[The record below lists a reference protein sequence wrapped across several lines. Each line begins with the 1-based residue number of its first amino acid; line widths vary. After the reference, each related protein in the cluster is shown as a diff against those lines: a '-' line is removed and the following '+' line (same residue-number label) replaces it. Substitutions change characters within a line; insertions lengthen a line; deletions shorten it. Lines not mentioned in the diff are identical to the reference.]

1 MKAQRLSRWISQGTC
16 KAGYGPFRLNNI
28 GHHSSRRYYRG
39 GWHRSCPA
47 LANHRFLDGG
57 TGTQGGCHS
66 MSPYRSCL
74 HCRVFAPAAPRR
86 AWIRVSESISGL
98 LLPQPVR
105 ITGTPVRY
113 TGVNLIRRRPIQ
125 GRHLST
131 TKHSSIS
138 DPSGIIPSFPGLS
151 RTLGQVIHVLLSSL
165 PRSYTSRLA
174 WLNRTPI
181 AVTSGRINQK

>member
-47 LANHRFLDGG
+47 LANNRFLDGW
-57 TGTQGGCHS
+57 TDTQGGCHS

-105 ITGTPVRY
+105 ITGLPVRY
-113 TGVNLIRRRPIQ
+113 TGNNLIRRRPIQ
-125 GRHLST
+125 RRIPLNH
-131 TKHSSIS
+131 HSFQMWWPIRYY
-138 DPSGIIPSFPGLS
+138 PQFPG
-151 RTLGQVIHVLLSSL
+151 VIPDLWADY
-165 PRSYTSRLA
+165 PRVTEQSAETFRLTTRMA
-174 WLNRTPI
+174 
-181 AVTSGRINQK
+181 

>member
-1 MKAQRLSRWISQGTC
+1 
-16 KAGYGPFRLNNI
+16 
-28 GHHSSRRYYRG
+28 
-39 GWHRSCPA
+39 
-47 LANHRFLDGG
+47 
-57 TGTQGGCHS
+57 

-125 GRHLST
+125 EHKFKPQPIPEIVAYQVLS
-131 TKHSSIS
+131 
-138 DPSGIIPSFPGLS
+138 PVS
-151 RTLGQVIHVLLSSL
+151 RGY
-165 PRSYTSRLA
+165 P
-174 WLNRTPI
+174 
-181 AVTSGRINQK
+181 

>member
-39 GWHRSCPA
+39 GWHRSYPA
-47 LANHRFLDGG
+47 LANNRFLDGW

-98 LLPQPVR
+98 LLPQPVL
-105 ITGTPVRY
+105 ITGLTVRY

-125 GRHLST
+125 RRYLST
-131 TKHSSIS
+131 TKHSSTS

-151 RTLGQVIHVLLSSL
+151 RTLGQVIHVLLSSP
-165 PRSYTSRLA
+165 PRA
-174 WLNRTPI
+174 
-181 AVTSGRINQK
+181 

>member
-39 GWHRSCPA
+39 GWHRSYPA
-47 LANHRFLDGG
+47 LANNRFLDGW

-98 LLPQPVR
+98 LLPQPVL
-105 ITGTPVRY
+105 ITGLTVRY
-113 TGVNLIRRRPIQ
+113 TGNNLISRRPIQ
-125 GRHLST
+125 TPRKFQPPTIPGRVTYPVLSPVSRGYPRHLGRLST
-131 TKHSSIS
+131 C
-138 DPSGIIPSFPGLS
+138 
-151 RTLGQVIHVLLSSL
+151 
-165 PRSYTSRLA
+165 Y
-174 WLNRTPI
+174 
-181 AVTSGRINQK
+181 

>member
-1 MKAQRLSRWISQGTC
+1 MKAQRLSRWISHRTC

-47 LANHRFLDGG
+47 LADNRFLDDW
-57 TGTQGGCHS
+57 TDIHGGCHS
-66 MSPYRSCL
+66 MFPYRSCL

-105 ITGTPVRY
+105 ITGLLVRY
-113 TGVNLIRRRPIQ
+113 TGNNLIRRRPIKSLTFKPQ
-125 GRHLST
+125 LDSRCHGL
-131 TKHSSIS
+131 
-138 DPSGIIPSFPGLS
+138 SGIIPSFPGLS
-151 RTLGQVIHVLLSSL
+151 LTLG
-165 PRSYTSRLA
+165 
-174 WLNRTPI
+174 
-181 AVTSGRINQK
+181 

>member
-1 MKAQRLSRWISQGTC
+1 MKAQRLSRWISHRTC

-47 LANHRFLDGG
+47 LADNRFLDDW
-57 TGTQGGCHS
+57 TDIHGGCHS
-66 MSPYRSCL
+66 MFPYRSCL

-105 ITGTPVRY
+105 ITGLLVRY
-113 TGVNLIRRRPIQ
+113 TGNNLIRRRPIQ
-125 GRHLST
+125 EPYVKT
-131 TKHSSIS
+131 TTRFQMSWPIRYY
-138 DPSGIIPSFPGLS
+138 PQFPG
-151 RTLGQVIHVLLSSL
+151 VIPDSWVGC
-165 PRSYTSRLA
+165 PRVTEHSA
-174 WLNRTPI
+174 EGFTPHDSHGLI
-181 AVTSGRINQK
+181 EHR

>member
-1 MKAQRLSRWISQGTC
+1 MEAQRLSRWISQRTC

-39 GWHRSCPA
+39 GWHRSYPA
-47 LANHRFLDGG
+47 LANNRFLDGW
-57 TGTQGGCHS
+57 TDTQGGCHS

-113 TGVNLIRRRPIQ
+113 TGVYLIRRRPIQ
-125 GRHLST
+125 RRMPLSQHT
-131 TKHSSIS
+131 FQTYWPIRSY
-138 DPSGIIPSFPGLS
+138 PQFPG
-151 RTLGQVIHVLLSSL
+151 VIPDLWVDY
-165 PRSYTSRLA
+165 PRVTEQSA
-174 WLNRTPI
+174 EGITPHDSHGLI
-181 AVTSGRINQK
+181 GHR

>member
-47 LANHRFLDGG
+47 LANTRFLGEWTDP
-57 TGTQGGCHS
+57 QYEDHS
-66 MSPYRSCL
+66 MFPYRSCL

-98 LLPQPVR
+98 LLPQPVL
-105 ITGTPVRY
+105 ITGLTVHY
-113 TGVNLIRRRPIQ
+113 THYYLIGRRPILGQ
-125 GRHLST
+125 TNPFYAESIPAYVRYPELSPVSRGYAGPKGRLST
-131 TKHSSIS
+131 C
-138 DPSGIIPSFPGLS
+138 
-151 RTLGQVIHVLLSSL
+151 
-165 PRSYTSRLA
+165 Y
-174 WLNRTPI
+174 
-181 AVTSGRINQK
+181 

>member
-39 GWHRSCPA
+39 GWHRSYPA
-47 LANHRFLDGG
+47 LANNRFLDGW

-98 LLPQPVR
+98 LLPQPVL
-105 ITGTPVRY
+105 ITGLTVHY
-113 TGVNLIRRRPIQ
+113 TGNNLISRRPIQ
-125 GRHLST
+125 RPQKFQPNHN
-131 TKHSSIS
+131 SSRF
-138 DPSGIIPSFPGLS
+138 DLSGIIPSFPGLS
-151 RTLGQVIHVLLSSL
+151 RTLG
-165 PRSYTSRLA
+165 
-174 WLNRTPI
+174 
-181 AVTSGRINQK
+181 